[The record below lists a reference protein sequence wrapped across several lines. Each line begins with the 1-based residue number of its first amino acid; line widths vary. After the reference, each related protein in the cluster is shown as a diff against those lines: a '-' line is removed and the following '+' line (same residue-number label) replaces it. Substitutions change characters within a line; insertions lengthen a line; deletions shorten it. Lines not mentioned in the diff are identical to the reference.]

1 MDKYITVL
9 NKYRQKVA
17 ILTERDKILSSEI
30 SNAQNNE
37 STLKLSIPKEHDK
50 YRVITQA
57 ENYFIA
63 DGKEYVLIKPDE
75 SLTET
80 RTENGGIIVEMVAVE
95 SNYLLKRR
103 YVTSFN
109 STTNFDHIDNFMV
122 VVLSKGACPLVTN
135 WENIEELNPY
145 EKGTAAYAMFAILY
159 ETGWS
164 VGTVDV
170 EGIHDLETDKKS
182 VWDNIKQIKEFWGG
196 ILEVDSIA
204 KTISL
209 RDENKYKNYT
219 GFQLRYG
226 KNIKTVTRKQVN
238 DIITRLYVY
247 GYQNLNIADDNDGK
261 EYLEDFRYTDTV
273 YEGIITNNDITD
285 QRELKNWGIKQL
297 AKMCQPAVKL
307 STDII
312 DLREYDGYNHE
323 KFKVNDIVDVVDDD
337 LLEEQYQAR
346 IIKHSYDFFK
356 PYMCSI
362 EVGDET
368 PRFEDKFK
376 YVLDNSD
383 YVTKLIQ
390 QTTGEIPSISIDF
403 DWEEILKNTKFP
415 TTVIAAGENV
425 TIDITTDPET
435 LVTTYTINANGK
447 SGMAANGGDLFK
459 VAEYSKVTT
468 DSPDLIVPQPTE

>member
-1 MDKYITVL
+1 MSDKYILVL
-9 NKYRQKVA
+9 NKYGQKIA
-17 ILTERDKILSSEI
+17 TLTKRDNIISCEI

-37 STLKLSIPKEHDK
+37 STLSITISKEHEK
-50 YRVITQA
+50 YRLITQA
-57 ENYFIA
+57 ENFFIA

-80 RTENGGIIVEMVAVE
+80 RTENGGIIVEIIAVE
-95 SNYLLKRR
+95 SYYLLKRK

-122 VVLSKGACPLVTN
+122 VVLSGGNSPLVTN

-145 EKGTAAYAMFAILY
+145 EKGTAAYAMFAVLY
-159 ETGWS
+159 GSGWS

-182 VWDNIKQIKEFWGG
+182 VWDNIKQIKEYWGG
-196 ILEVDSIA
+196 ILEIDSIA
-204 KTISL
+204 KTVSL
-209 RDENKYKNYT
+209 RDEEKYKEYT

-226 KNIKTVTRKQVN
+226 KNIKSVTRKQVN
-238 DIITRLYVY
+238 DIVTRLYVY

-261 EYLEDFRYTDTV
+261 EYLEDFRYTDVV

-285 QRELKNWGIKQL
+285 QRELKNWGIKQI
-297 AKMCQPAVKL
+297 AKMCQPAIKL
-307 STDII
+307 SAEMI
-312 DLREYDGYNHE
+312 DLREFDGYKHE
-323 KFKVNDIVDVVDDD
+323 KFKVNSIVDVVDDD

-346 IIKHSYDFFK
+346 IIKHSYPFFA

-383 YVTKLIQ
+383 YVTKIIQ
-390 QTTGEIPSISIDF
+390 QSTGTVPSISIDF
-403 DWEEILKNTKFP
+403 DWESILEDYKFP
-415 TTVIAAGENV
+415 STVIAAGKNV

-435 LVTTYTINANGK
+435 LVTTYTINATGGGGAV
-447 SGMAANGGDLFK
+447 SGVDIVTYEK
-459 VAEYSKVTT
+459 VVDT
-468 DSPDLIVPQPTE
+468 